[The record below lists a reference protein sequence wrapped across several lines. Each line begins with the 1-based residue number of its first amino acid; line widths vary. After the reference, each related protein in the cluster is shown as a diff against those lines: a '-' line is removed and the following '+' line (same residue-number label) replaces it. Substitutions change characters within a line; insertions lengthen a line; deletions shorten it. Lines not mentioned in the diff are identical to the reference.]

1 MKRYALIIGFV
12 STVMGV
18 GTHATAGPGNVRF
31 TKHNLSNNM
40 DVSKGL
46 PIGAGADQRRIYS
59 LEVDQECIFCHT
71 PHNAQPVMPL
81 WNKAMPN
88 QTFNLYTSSRSL
100 TPTARS
106 ASLPAGSVS
115 LLCLSCHDGKT
126 AINVLHNA
134 SQISSMAD
142 NGIDKIVDIGGDYD
156 NAMGGFPS
164 PPTGG
169 ISLGIFGGFGEYPS
183 NMGKTDG
190 DDFAGNNLADDH
202 PIGFSYT
209 AAQGESNDRLR
220 LPEDVNTMSS
230 GKIRFFSPNNSVECS
245 SCHDPHVN
253 YTVGAGTPA
262 GDPALKP
269 FLVMSNVGSAMCLA
283 CHNK

>member
-1 MKRYALIIGFV
+1 MRKQALIIGFV
-12 STVMGV
+12 CTVIGV
-18 GTHATAGPGNVRF
+18 GTYANAGPGNVRF
-31 TKHNLSNNM
+31 TKHNLSNNT

-59 LEVDQECIFCHT
+59 NEVDQVCIFCHT
-71 PHNAQPVMPL
+71 PHNAQPAKPL

-88 QTFNLYTSSRSL
+88 QAFKLYTSSRSL

-134 SQISSMAD
+134 SQIATLAN
-142 NGIDKIVDIGGDYD
+142 NGVDKIVDIGGTYD
-156 NAMGGFPS
+156 NAEAGYPS

-169 ISLGIFGGFGEYPS
+169 VSLAIFGGFGEYPS
-183 NMGKTDG
+183 NMGKTAADA
-190 DDFAGNNLADDH
+190 FAGNNLTDDH

-209 AAQGESNDRLR
+209 AAQGESNSRLR
-220 LPEDVNTMSS
+220 LAADVNTQSA
-230 GKIRFFSPNNSVECS
+230 GKIRFFAPNNSVECS

-253 YTVGAGTPA
+253 YTAGAGTPA
-262 GDPALKP
+262 GDPALRP